1 MGEQVDVRLARIEE
15 ALAEGERFPLVIAD
29 PPWVRSTET
38 GGFPRDPVAAI
49 DGGAD
54 GLDLA
59 RTCVEVIDR
68 HLTAGGAAL
77 LQLGDA
83 DQAERIA
90 EHVRALPGGLSL
102 TETRQY
108 DGGVVVRLQR

>member
-1 MGEQVDVRLARIEE
+1 M
-15 ALAEGERFPLVIAD
+15 
-29 PPWVRSTET
+29 
-38 GGFPRDPVAAI
+38 
-49 DGGAD
+49 
-54 GLDLA
+54 
-59 RTCVEVIDR
+59 EVIDR